1 MMKKIPTNYTAPVGK
16 SYALELFIERVMNE
30 IKEQKEPKTV
40 GDNLTKEE
48 RLALNDMKKWTSNVI
63 RPYDKGKGFMI
74 DSREGYKEGMYKEL
88 DDGVTYKW
96 LDGDEEAIIEKI
108 NNKFM
113 DWSERALNNGDISKK
128 IAKNIINNEAKA
140 GKIYQLYKAHKPEK
154 NYPRR
159 TVASV
164 CGAAIEHMSN
174 WLEFYLAPVAK
185 ECKYRLEDT
194 NDIINKLEEFNSN
207 STAGELQEAIHVS
220 WDITAMFPNLD
231 NESGV
236 EVCRERLNDR
246 EIKHPST
253 ECIIEAIVIT
263 LENNVSKFEDK
274 VVRQECGAAIGPA
287 HICSYADIIVDKK
300 IDRKVM
306 DAMINTL
313 KHLIKIWARLRDDIY
328 CLWKG
333 TLEQLNEFNGFLNSL
348 DEKLKFEMKAS
359 KEGVEFL
366 DLFIFTKGDRIET
379 KIWSKPC
386 DPHGYLLPTSYHP
399 VHIFE
404 AIPYSVLSRV
414 KRCCSLPEDFTVA
427 LEEYKGYLKDREYSD
442 NVIQKAEKKLEKV
455 SREQLLKRVD
465 STDPSN
471 QEAQSSYKA
480 KKKDYRCYPLVMRYN
495 IKLPKMNNI
504 IKKYQ
509 EILEWSPETLKL
521 FPKGCIFVSY
531 RVEPTI
537 RNLLCKSGFPAL
549 NQNENL
555 TLNLGTNNNENMGGC
570 VKCDKQC
577 KMCKLFLYEGEYAWS
592 HNTKDKFKIN
602 KKLNCESNNII
613 YIIND
618 NICKTSYTGYTTNTL
633 KNRFANHKSHI
644 KKNVKSCEI
653 AIHIIESANTCHK
666 LNRSN
671 LNTFD
676 NELRYQL
683 SIMAIEEV
691 EIPINFSHE
700 QKIALMEARE
710 DYWAANLKTKRILGG
725 LNKRSTNG

>member
-1 MMKKIPTNYTAPVGK
+1 
-16 SYALELFIERVMNE
+16 
-30 IKEQKEPKTV
+30 
-40 GDNLTKEE
+40 
-48 RLALNDMKKWTSNVI
+48 
-63 RPYDKGKGFMI
+63 
-74 DSREGYKEGMYKEL
+74 
-88 DDGVTYKW
+88 
-96 LDGDEEAIIEKI
+96 
-108 NNKFM
+108 
-113 DWSERALNNGDISKK
+113 
-128 IAKNIINNEAKA
+128 
-140 GKIYQLYKAHKPEK
+140 
-154 NYPRR
+154 
-159 TVASV
+159 
-164 CGAAIEHMSN
+164 MSN

-414 KRCCSLPEDFTVA
+414 KRCCSLPEDFKVA